1 MPCSLKTSRTHNN
14 KKQGVALMGRNR
26 TGPPSIVGRRTAHTP
41 GRRGADRPHTWRPA
55 GPHAGSVT
63 ADDRRRWQT
72 TAWKTIL
79 VQ

>member
-1 MPCSLKTSRTHNN
+1 MPCSLKTSRTHNS

-55 GPHAGSVT
+55 G
-63 ADDRRRWQT
+63 
-72 TAWKTIL
+72 
-79 VQ
+79 